1 MTEMLRLFERPGI
14 RNPMAVRDLEVL
26 STTALTSAITRV
38 RLGGPEASGMVADG
52 PADHIRLVFAQPD
65 DGGSERRPPSRD
77 FTPRA
82 VRDTADGSRELD
94 IDFVLHGMNGPAT
107 TWATTAAV
115 GDRLTVAGPR
125 GSRLVPTGIDSLVLL
140 ADETAFPAC
149 ARWMEQVGPDVRIEA
164 LLTASHSD
172 ADAYPFAERDGIT
185 LRWLDSA
192 AELLESLKRATIGPR
207 TFVFGAGEATALIE
221 PRHHLRRDLG
231 LPAEQLAFQGY
242 WRHGVAGLDH
252 HAPID
257 PADPEDGRR

>member
-52 PADHIRLVFAQPD
+52 PADHIRLIFADPD
-65 DGGSERRPPSRD
+65 SAASDHRPPSRD

-82 VRDTADGSRELD
+82 VRDAADGRRELD
-94 IDFVLHGMNGPAT
+94 IDFVLHGADGPAT
-107 TWATTAAV
+107 AWATAAAV

-125 GSRLVPTGIDSLVLL
+125 GSRLVPAGIDSLVLL

-149 ARWMEQVGPDVRIEA
+149 ARWMEQVGPDVQIDA

-172 ADAYPFAERDGIT
+172 ADSYPFSQRDGIT

-192 AELLESLKRATIGPR
+192 ADLLESLKRTTIGPR

-221 PRHHLRRDLG
+221 PRRHLRRELG

-242 WRHGVAGLDH
+242 WRRGVAGLDH

-257 PADPEDGRR
+257 PSDPDDAAR